1 MTQYDLET
9 QWITPEGVD
18 GVDFRFGDVVR
29 VNKDELRD
37 ELYEVVAL
45 VSVTPKPLFI
55 VTRVTD
61 ERSLTVL
68 QEDLESVGE
77 NTGRKLD
84 PRPPGG
90 KPNIKNA

>member
-9 QWITPEGVD
+9 RWITPEGID

-29 VNKDELRD
+29 VNKDEHRD
-37 ELYEVVAL
+37 ELYEVIAL
-45 VSVTPKPLFI
+45 VSVTPQPQFI
-55 VTRVTD
+55 VTRVPD
-61 ERSLTVL
+61 EHSLSVL

-84 PRPPGG
+84 PRPPGE